1 MTTHTLSVSASAPA
15 QRSPLQGLMGP
26 CVRGAVFVALVTGLA
41 YPLLTTGVAQLLL
54 PAQAS
59 GSLVHQGEAIV
70 GSQLI
75 GQQFTAANFFHT
87 RPSSTTATD
96 PQDASQ
102 TVAAPYNAG
111 ASAGSNQGP
120 TNAALIDA
128 VAQRA
133 AAYRAANGLAVNAVL
148 PVDAVTASASGLDP
162 HISVVNAQL
171 QVARVARAR
180 GLAPAQVQALVATY
194 TEDRLLGL
202 LGEPRVNVLAL
213 NLALEA
219 QAPRKL
225 AARTEG
231 IKHVQ

>member
-96 PQDASQ
+96 PQDANQ

-120 TNAALIDA
+120 TNVALIDA

-171 QVARVARAR
+171 QVARVAKAR

>member
-1 MTTHTLSVSASAPA
+1 MTTQSLPVSPSSATHS
-15 QRSPLQGLMGP
+15 SPLQGLLAP

-41 YPLLTTGVAQLLL
+41 YPLLTTGVAQLVL

-59 GSLVHQGEAIV
+59 GSLVRQGQTLV

-75 GQQFTAANFFHT
+75 GQQFTAAHFFHA

-120 TNAALIDA
+120 TNAALIDT

-133 AAYRAANGLAVNAVL
+133 SAYRAANGLAVNAAL

-162 HISVVNAQL
+162 HISVANAQL
-171 QVARVARAR
+171 QVARVAQAR
-180 GLAPAQVQALVATY
+180 GLAPAQVQALVATH
-194 TEDRLLGL
+194 TEARLLGL
-202 LGEPRVNVLAL
+202 LGEPRVNVLKL
-213 NLALEA
+213 NLALDEQTA
-219 QAPRKL
+219 PGQAGTQK
-225 AARTEG
+225 G
-231 IKHVQ
+231 VQHVE